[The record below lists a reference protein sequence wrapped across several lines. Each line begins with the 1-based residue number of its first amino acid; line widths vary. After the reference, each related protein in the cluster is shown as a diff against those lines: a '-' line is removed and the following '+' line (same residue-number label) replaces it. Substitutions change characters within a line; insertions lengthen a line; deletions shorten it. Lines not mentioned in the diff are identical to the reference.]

1 MIDTLM
7 LGIAKSTI
15 LAQFDKSY
23 SIDREALLQKYPF
36 LDKDAATFVTLKNKQ
51 QLRGCIGSIQ
61 AHRKLLDD
69 LIYNAKSAAFSDPR
83 FHPLKS
89 DEFPNLTLEIS
100 VLTEPE
106 LVEYDDFDDLL
117 SQLEVNVDGLILK
130 HGAYQ
135 GTFLP
140 QVWEQLPS
148 PKDFLEHLS
157 IKAGTNPS
165 IYEEHPSMYRYRVD
179 SIEDDFDAIVAV

>member
-1 MIDTLM
+1 VIDTVL

-23 SIDREALLQKYPF
+23 CIDRESLLEKYPF
-36 LDKDAATFVTLKNKQ
+36 LNEDAACFVTLKNKQ
-51 QLRGCIGSIQ
+51 QLRGCIGSVE

-69 LIYNAKSAAFSDPR
+69 LIYNAKSAAFNDPR

-89 DEFPNLTLEIS
+89 DEFPNLTVEVS
-100 VLTEPE
+100 VLSEPE
-106 LVEYDDFDDLL
+106 IVKYDDFDDLL
-117 SQLEVNVDGLILK
+117 SKLEVNVDGVILK
-130 HGAYQ
+130 HDVYQ

-157 IKAGTNPS
+157 VKAGANPS
-165 IYEEHPSMYRYRVD
+165 IYKKHPTIYKYKVE
-179 SIEDDFDAIVAV
+179 SIEDNFDTILAV